1 MKRYMTA
8 EWREGKD
15 PDAFRRAF
23 GDRIAHDFTAVF
35 GPVGTWSDDHD
46 LLELAKRNADAPNK
60 PRLFT
65 TWGDQDIFV
74 QTNRL
79 FPGQMAE
86 LGWQVESKEV
96 PDRMHNWTFFNEAL
110 KLGLNFCFDRK

>member
-1 MKRYMTA
+1 M
-8 EWREGKD
+8 GL
-15 PDAFRRAF
+15 
-23 GDRIAHDFTAVF
+23 V
-35 GPVGTWSDDHD
+35 SDGGVHSHITHLFA
-46 LLELAKRNADAPNK
+46 LLELAKRNADAPKK

-79 FPGQMAE
+79 FPDQMQE
-86 LGWQVESKEV
+86 LGWQVESREV